1 MSHSA
6 DVAQGHDT
14 LSVKGEGPSRAIVH
28 LPGGVG
34 IRSLWVFG
42 ELLTYKIP
50 SQRTGGAYT
59 LFEVST
65 QPGAG
70 PPPHVHHREDES
82 FYVLEGEYEFLGDS
96 YSRKV
101 ETGSLIYVPKGALH
115 AHKGVGDR
123 SGRMLLIQTPG
134 GLYERFFEKVGKPAD
149 RGAASLDIEDQPDME
164 KVAKV
169 AAEYGIEI
177 HQPIGEK

>member
-6 DVAQGHDT
+6 DVAHGHDS
-14 LSVKGEGPSRAIVH
+14 LSVKGEDPSRAIAH
-28 LPGGVG
+28 LPRGEG
-34 IRSLWVFG
+34 IRSLWVFD
-42 ELLTYKIP
+42 ELLTYKVP

-82 FYVLEGEYEFLGDS
+82 YYVLEGEYEFLGDS
-96 YSRKV
+96 YSMKV
-101 ETGSLIYVPKGALH
+101 ETGSLIYVPRGVLH
-115 AHKGVGDR
+115 AHKGAGDH

-134 GLYERFFEKVGKPAD
+134 GLYERFFENVGKPAY
-149 RGAASLDIEDQPDME
+149 REESFIDIADQPDME
-164 KVAKV
+164 KVVEV

-177 HQPIGEK
+177 QQPIVEK